1 MCPFLLQDVNFS
13 RLMDGWSC
21 QCCWHFWYMP
31 GRALEWFR
39 FQKSQTCEL
48 PLLIP
53 PVDSA
58 GQQEPSSDH
67 QRLPA
72 FPKLTGLLLIDK
84 VDNSHSVQLS
94 KFYGIDEKVWSRPWG
109 DSFARISTH
118 CSQNCHQHHETLLDF
133 LFVLRKER
141 LGRFFIFFFN
151 FFLSA
156 QRKDDSTNTYNSF
169 EQKSGIY
176 LFFHLL
182 LV

>member
-1 MCPFLLQDVNFS
+1 MCPFFAPRCQLFQTYGRMILPVLLTLLVHARQGSGVIQVS
-13 RLMDGWSC
+13 
-21 QCCWHFWYMP
+21 
-31 GRALEWFR
+31 
-39 FQKSQTCEL
+39 KSQTCRL
-48 PLLIP
+48 PLLP
-53 PVDSA
+53 PVVSA

-72 FPKLTGLLLIDK
+72 FPKLTGFLLIDK

-109 DSFARISTH
+109 HSFARISTH

>member
-1 MCPFLLQDVNFS
+1 MCPFFAPRCQLFQTYGRMILPVLLTLLVHARQGSGVIQVS
-13 RLMDGWSC
+13 
-21 QCCWHFWYMP
+21 
-31 GRALEWFR
+31 
-39 FQKSQTCEL
+39 KSQTWGL
-48 PLLIP
+48 PLLP
-53 PVDSA
+53 PVVSA

-72 FPKLTGLLLIDK
+72 FPKLTGFLLIDK

-169 EQKSGIY
+169 VQKSGIY